1 MKGCSSKML
10 KVGAKRR
17 RTKQEIVE
25 QTVAEAM
32 REQLSQELQEETN
45 HLKQQLIQKEQ
56 QLASNEAAG

>member
-1 MKGCSSKML
+1 ML